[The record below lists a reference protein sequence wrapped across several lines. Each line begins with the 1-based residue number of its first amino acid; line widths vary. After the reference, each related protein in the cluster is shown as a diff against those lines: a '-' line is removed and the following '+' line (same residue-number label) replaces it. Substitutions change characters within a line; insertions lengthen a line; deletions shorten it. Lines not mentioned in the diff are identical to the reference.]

1 MLSMLMIVQIL
12 FAHWVSDFV
21 LQTHWMATN
30 KSKNW
35 LALGSHVLTYTAALG
50 FLMMTLSL
58 VMSNL
63 AIAYDLPNSVIFEM
77 TPYAFALWVAV
88 NGVLHFVTDAVTSR
102 ITSKLWA
109 KGDAH
114 NFFVVIGLDQMI
126 HYLCL
131 FGTMIL
137 LIN

>member
-1 MLSMLMIVQIL
+1 MLGILMIVQIL

-21 LQTHWMATN
+21 LQSGWMATN

-50 FLMMTLSL
+50 FLMLTLSTVL
-58 VMSNL
+58 STVAISYNL
-63 AIAYDLPNSVIFEM
+63 TNSVIFEM
-77 TPYAFALWVAV
+77 TPYAFALWVV
-88 NGVLHFVTDAVTSR
+88 INGVLHFATDAVTSR

-114 NFFVVIGLDQMI
+114 NFFVVVGLDQMI
-126 HYLCL
+126 HYFCL

-137 LIN
+137 LIG

>member
-1 MLSMLMIVQIL
+1 MVSLLMIAQVL

-35 LALGSHVLTYTAALG
+35 LALGSHVLTYTVAIA
-50 FLMMTLSL
+50 FLMLTMSTVLST
-58 VMSNL
+58 V
-63 AIAYDLPNSVIFEM
+63 AIAYDLPNSVIFDM

-102 ITSKLWA
+102 LTAKLWA
-109 KGDAH
+109 KGDMH
-114 NFFVVIGLDQMI
+114 NFFVVVGFDQMI
-126 HYLCL
+126 HYFCL
-131 FGTMIL
+131 FGTLIL
-137 LIN
+137 LIG

>member
-1 MLSMLMIVQIL
+1 MIISVLLAAQIL

-35 LALGSHVLTYTAALG
+35 YALLSHVGVYTV
-50 FLMMTLSL
+50 S
-58 VMSNL
+58 L
-63 AIAYDLPNSVIFEM
+63 AICMIVLSVIVLSFE
-77 TPYAFALWVAV
+77 TGPVQHAIFVLAPSAFVTWILL
-88 NGVLHFVTDAVTSR
+88 NGALHFVTDAITSR
-102 ITSKLWA
+102 ITSYFWT

-126 HYLCL
+126 HYFCL
-131 FGTMIL
+131 FGTFVL
-137 LIN
+137 LVG